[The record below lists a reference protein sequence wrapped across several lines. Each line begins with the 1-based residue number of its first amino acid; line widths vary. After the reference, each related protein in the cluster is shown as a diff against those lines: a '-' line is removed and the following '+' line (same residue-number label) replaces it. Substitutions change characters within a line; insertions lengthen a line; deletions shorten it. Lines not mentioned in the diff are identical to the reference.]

1 MMAMA
6 TNHRYDG
13 NGHKSPTAMGKAK
26 NNHYDGNGHKSPNT
40 MAKAHRLE
48 AIT

>member
-26 NNHYDGNGHKSPNT
+26 KNHNNGYGHKSPT
-40 MAKAHRLE
+40 AMQRL
-48 AIT
+48 ID